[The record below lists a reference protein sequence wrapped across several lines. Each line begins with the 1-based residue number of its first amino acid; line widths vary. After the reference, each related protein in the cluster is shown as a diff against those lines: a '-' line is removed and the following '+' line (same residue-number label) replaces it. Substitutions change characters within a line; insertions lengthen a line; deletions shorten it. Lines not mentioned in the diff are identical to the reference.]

1 MSSATVSD
9 GHAPA
14 IQVTEPSNGH
24 FPPFAVGVAI
34 FLLTVAVS
42 VAVVGLPH

>member
-1 MSSATVSD
+1 MSD

-14 IQVTEPSNGH
+14 IRVSEPSNGH
-24 FPPFAVGVAI
+24 FRPFAVGVAI

-42 VAVVGLPH
+42 VAIVGLPH